1 MMPARAFVL
10 GAGLG
15 TRLKP
20 LTDGRPKPLVPIY
33 GKPLIT
39 FAFDHLIASGVTGF
53 VVNTHHCPEAY
64 PAILGGSG
72 ETLDYAGCEVRL
84 RHEPILLDTGG
95 GIRNVADLIGR
106 EDFVVY
112 NGDVLADFP
121 LAPAFEWHARSGNLA
136 TLVLRSSGGP
146 LQIRM
151 SNETGLITNFRDR
164 LPGTSDPAFLFT
176 GISILSPEIF
186 PHIPEGGILSIIS
199 TYTSLIL
206 DGARIGGFIVDSGA
220 WFDLGSINAYLDA
233 HSWLASHHLSYTPA
247 SWPVPVDPTADVD
260 PEASLA
266 GFNAVGP
273 GARIGRDATLTD
285 CVVWE
290 NARIAPH
297 SELVRCIVRDGRE
310 ASGSRVEAVI

>member
-1 MMPARAFVL
+1 MPARAFVL

-15 TRLKP
+15 TRLRP
-20 LTDGRPKPLVPIY
+20 LTEDRPKPLVPIY

-53 VVNTHHCPEAY
+53 VVNTHHRPEAY

-72 ETLDYAGCEVRL
+72 ETLDYAGCNVRL
-84 RHEPILLDTGG
+84 RHEPVLLDTGG
-95 GIRNVADLIGR
+95 GIRNVADLLGGQN
-106 EDFVVY
+106 FVVY

-121 LAPAFEWHARSGNLA
+121 LTPVFEWHTQSGNLA

-146 LQIRM
+146 LQVRM
-151 SNETGLITNFRDR
+151 SRETGLITNFRDR
-164 LPGTSDPAFLFT
+164 LPATSDPAFLFT

-186 PHIPEGGILSIIS
+186 PHIPEGEILSIIS
-199 TYTSLIL
+199 TYASLIL
-206 DGARIGGFIVDSGA
+206 RGARIGGFIADAGA

-233 HSWLASHHLSYTPA
+233 HAWLASHHLSYAPA
-247 SWPVPVDPTADVD
+247 SWPVLLDPTADVAAD
-260 PEASLA
+260 AALT
-266 GFNAVGP
+266 GFNAVGT
-273 GARIGRDATLTD
+273 GARIGHGAKLTD

-290 NARIAPH
+290 NARVAPG

-310 ASGSRVEAVI
+310 ASGSRMEAVI